1 MCTTT
6 KLPYGWYIADEADE
20 TLDSHQLI
28 KVYQFHPALRLS
40 RSKSSFQKKQAE
52 VERENAKNSHFFFN
66 RLTVLFKSG
75 HKTRLV

>member
-40 RSKSSFQKKQAE
+40 RSKSSFQKK
-52 VERENAKNSHFFFN
+52 KP
-66 RLTVLFKSG
+66 G
-75 HKTRLV
+75 